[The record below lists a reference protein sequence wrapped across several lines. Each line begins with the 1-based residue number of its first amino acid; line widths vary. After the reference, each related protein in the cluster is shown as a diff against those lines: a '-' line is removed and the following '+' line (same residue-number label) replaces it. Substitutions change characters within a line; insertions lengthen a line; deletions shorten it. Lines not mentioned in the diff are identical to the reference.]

1 MTAEAKQIVVG
12 CGFDSTTQM
21 GPLKSERRLKAIEDL
36 VADAK
41 QRGLSITT
49 GGKRI
54 DRPGFFYE
62 PTIVADATVEAKLSN
77 AEPFGPIAAL
87 TPFDTYDQAIAFRT
101 DCPTASALTC
111 MRANSKRSTAR

>member
-1 MTAEAKQIVVG
+1 MTAEAKKIVVG

-41 QRGLSITT
+41 LRGLSITT

-62 PTIVADATVEAKLSN
+62 PLLL
-77 AEPFGPIAAL
+77 P
-87 TPFDTYDQAIAFRT
+87 
-101 DCPTASALTC
+101 
-111 MRANSKRSTAR
+111 MRPLKRSCQTPSHLARSRH